1 MSFCERQ
8 IVSHFKSS
16 IKHSPAASIDLNA
29 AATEFNVPNNLI
41 NEITEVLSG
50 IGLVGKQSKT
60 LIEWKGFESAAA
72 NIDREISGP
81 TGKLDEAEGT
91 ASQVEIEN

>member
-1 MSFCERQ
+1 M
-8 IVSHFKSS
+8 
-16 IKHSPAASIDLNA
+16 
-29 AATEFNVPNNLI
+29 PNNLI

-50 IGLVGKQSKT
+50 ICLVRKQSKK

-72 NIDREISGP
+72 NIEREISGP